1 MKLKKTIILTIL
13 LLAILAVGAASAA
26 DDNATSET
34 LKLSEDSSESVLSET
49 PIIFGNF
56 TDLNNDI
63 NSGDE
68 IELSSNYKYDSE
80 KDRNL
85 SSGINISTG
94 KHIDGK
100 GLTIDA
106 SNGAPIF
113 NINGNGTLLK
123 NIIFKNGANSAIRI
137 NNYCIIINCTF
148 INCSGTDGGA
158 ISVAQYG
165 SCIIAEGTFINCSA
179 TNKGGAIYIDG
190 AYSRVS
196 NSYFENC
203 FARAEGGVI
212 YWNGN
217 EGSILNSTFTGSKAG
232 IGLRFGG
239 AIHWAGKNGIIKD
252 SKFNNVTA
260 DDDGGAIYWAYTGE
274 NGILTDCTFT
284 NTNANLKGGAI
295 YWEGD
300 DGIIKNSTFN
310 NTNASSS
317 GGAIHLEGSNGNVT
331 GCTFNNTNSINDG
344 GAIYIGTH
352 DVFIANSTFTNTNTE
367 ASGGAIYFDDGETG
381 IIFNCTFTNTNA
393 KLDGGAIRSL
403 RYVSSQISDSYFV
416 NCSAGNAGG
425 AIFLQEENG
434 IIKNNAFENCSSNTT
449 GGAIYLRGTNGNVIN
464 NTFTNTNATDNGGA
478 IHLEGDNG
486 ILTGCTFTNT
496 NGAQGGAI
504 YWEGTDGNITDS
516 TFENTISTSGGAIYL
531 LGDNGILTGCTFT
544 NTNAKL
550 TGGAIHLDGENGN
563 VTGCTFNNISAQ
575 QHGGAI
581 YWPRDSGAIQY
592 SKFINC
598 FSEDGG
604 AIYCE
609 QINNPSI
616 RFSHF
621 ENNTATEITG
631 TGAVYNGNVSNCTFI
646 GNTPRT
652 LSPKTILNTTITA
665 TNSTCY
671 IGGEIEITPIRITID
686 NMLMVGGEFD
696 LYVNGKFNKTIQG
709 ENSKFTFIPKEAGE
723 YRLQI
728 KINATAQ
735 FYASESNVLN
745 ITSLKKDPAM
755 TVSCDDITYG
765 NAALILVT
773 LQNQTTGNI
782 TFKVD
787 NRTYYRT
794 VNNSSCSINGLNA
807 GTYNVTVT
815 YSGDAIYKNATLHI
829 TLTVQKAEPSI
840 SVNPINSTYYGEDVI
855 ITAILPNDATGTLTT
870 IVDGTNYT
878 AIITSGLA
886 TFNITGLNAGTY
898 NTNITYGGDSNY
910 LAAQVAVQF
919 SVSKE
924 PTEIIVASNS
934 FDLKVLDEVAA
945 GASLTP
951 ENAGELAYISSN
963 ANIAVVENGKIKA
976 VGAGTATITVSLAAN
991 DNYAAAES
999 KSITVTVA
1007 LNDASVAAVDMNMNL
1022 GDIQGISYTTTPDGL
1037 NVTFTADNSSVV
1049 SVSAD
1054 GIVTALKA
1062 GVGKITLSVGDGSIY
1077 ALNSTVVT
1085 VNVEKSDVVMT
1096 ISGEDII
1103 YGENAII
1110 TATMSIDDTLTVNI
1124 NNQNIDL
1131 EITNGTGQIAVPNLP
1146 AGTYIANAQF
1156 AGNSNYN
1163 PANATTTITV
1173 GKKTPT
1179 VTATA
1184 TVTGQNVLITVTTPN
1199 DATGTVTATVA
1210 GTNYN
1215 ANINNAT
1222 ATFNLKNM
1230 NPGTY
1235 PATITYNGNN
1245 NYNTAQTN
1253 TSFTINKKTPTIT
1266 ATATVTGQNVLIT
1279 VTTPNDATGTVTAIV
1294 DGKNYNANIINGK
1307 ATFNLTNMNPGTY
1320 DATVSYPGDNNYLV
1334 AQNTTSFTVK
1344 SSKKTFAD
1352 ITSLINSAS
1361 AGDVINLA
1369 GTYYGSGS
1377 IINVNKAVSI
1387 VGSENTVLDAG
1398 GLSGIMT
1405 VSSNNVKISNIKFVN
1420 GRLNSNGGAI
1430 NWIGSNGILSNC
1442 TFENCSANNGGA
1454 VYWNSNDGQILN
1466 SKFINSRAKSGGA
1479 VYVSGNNEVVA
1490 ASSIFK
1496 NNAEILNAPAYGSKL
1511 SNCIFEDCSADNG
1524 GSVYW
1529 NAKNGVI
1536 EETSFDSS
1544 KASANGGAV
1553 YWNSNDG
1560 QILDSEFTNSR
1571 AKNGGAVY
1579 VSGNNEVV
1587 VVSSIFE
1594 NNNAEVLNGAVY
1606 GGKTKLCSFKNNT
1619 DSQIN
1624 TRTILS
1630 LNETAIYIGNSIS
1643 ITTLVLNQ
1651 QKGGLARGT
1660 VNLFINSKL
1669 VAAIDAND
1677 GFIFTPSEI
1686 GVYEVTAVFNENSEH
1701 HNSSDTATFSA
1712 IPIEIPEEI
1721 STSTEGVFTLEF
1733 PDDAEGT
1740 LTVFIDGTRYQVYNI
1755 VGGILNIDL
1764 TQFKGKH
1771 VITFEYGGDKNYPAF
1786 TKDVNVTV
1794 QTNPSI
1800 SARNVNVQYLANQKY
1815 TIKVFKNKGIPA
1827 ASTWVVIKLNNKAFK
1842 KLKTNK
1848 NGIVTFVV
1856 NQKPGTY
1863 KLKITSLRKTVQ
1875 RTVKVKHVVTLK
1887 STTLKK
1893 SARKLTLQAT
1903 LAKVKGKYLIKKTI
1917 TFRINGKKVATAKT
1931 NKRGIAKITIRNPTW
1946 LKKLKVGK
1954 KVTYQA
1960 TYLKDTVKRTTKMR
1974 K

>member
-34 LKLSEDSSESVLSET
+34 LKLSEDSSESVLSEE
-49 PIIFGNF
+49 IIFSVGNF
-56 TDLNNDI
+56 AQLKNDTDSGNLNSSYEYNNKNDSI
-63 NSGDE
+63 
-68 IELSSNYKYDSE
+68 YK
-80 KDRNL
+80 
-85 SSGINISTG
+85 SGINISTG
-94 KHIDGK
+94 KHINGN
-100 GLTIDA
+100 GNTIDA
-106 SNGAPIF
+106 RNNASIF
-113 NINGNGTLLK
+113 NINANGTVLE

-137 NNYCIIINCTF
+137 NDYCTIINCTF
-148 INCSGTDGGA
+148 INCSGPDGGA
-158 ISVAQYG
+158 ISVDPYG
-165 SCIIAEGTFINCSA
+165 SCNIVGCTFINCSA
-179 TNKGGAIYIDG
+179 NATGGAISIEG
-190 AYSRVS
+190 EYSSVS

-203 FARAEGGVI
+203 SANLGGAI

-217 EGSILNSTFTGSKAG
+217 EGNLQNSVFTRSKAKN
-232 IGLRFGG
+232 GG
-239 AIHWAGKNGIIKD
+239 AVYWAGKNGLIKD
-252 SKFNNVTA
+252 STFNNTSA
-260 DDDGGAIYWAYTGE
+260 NSTEDNSGGGAIYWTGE
-274 NGILTDCTFT
+274 NGTVTDCTFT
-284 NTNANLKGGAI
+284 NTSVNSTGKDSGGGAIYWTGENAKVTNSRFNNTNANGTNLYGISGGGAIYMHKNNTGIISNCTFNNSTSEGWGGAIYAARDLFIISESYFINCFAINGGAVVVSDSSTTGSITNSYFINCSAGSLGGAI

-300 DGIIKNSTFN
+300 NGNVTDSAFI
-310 NTNASSS
+310 NTKGHM
-317 GGAIHLEGSNGNVT
+317 GGAICWDGDNGKVIGSLFLNTTNDWQAGAIFWRGSNGNVT
-331 GCTFNNTNSINDG
+331 HSKFYNTNS
-344 GAIYIGTH
+344 
-352 DVFIANSTFTNTNTE
+352 SM
-367 ASGGAIYFDDGETG
+367 
-381 IIFNCTFTNTNA
+381 
-393 KLDGGAIRSL
+393 
-403 RYVSSQISDSYFV
+403 
-416 NCSAGNAGG
+416 
-425 AIFLQEENG
+425 
-434 IIKNNAFENCSSNTT
+434 
-449 GGAIYLRGTNGNVIN
+449 
-464 NTFTNTNATDNGGA
+464 
-478 IHLEGDNG
+478 
-486 ILTGCTFTNT
+486 
-496 NGAQGGAI
+496 GGAI
-504 YWEGTDGNITDS
+504 YWEGTDGS
-516 TFENTISTSGGAIYL
+516 
-531 LGDNGILTGCTFT
+531 
-544 NTNAKL
+544 
-550 TGGAIHLDGENGN
+550 
-563 VTGCTFNNISAQ
+563 
-575 QHGGAI
+575 
-581 YWPRDSGAIQY
+581 IQY
-592 SKFINC
+592 STFI
-598 FSEDGG
+598 SSKAGIGG
-604 AIYCE
+604 AVYSEAQDTLIT
-609 QINNPSI
+609 
-616 RFSHF
+616 FSHF
-621 ENNTATEITG
+621 ENNTDDGEG
-631 TGAVYNGNVSNCTFI
+631 SAVYLGIVSNCTFV
-646 GNTPRT
+646 GNTPPT
-652 LSPKTILNTTITA
+652 LYPKTILNTTITA

-671 IGGEIEITPIRITID
+671 IGGEIEIKLNITTID
-686 NMLMVGGEFD
+686 NNPFEAGAD
-696 LYVNGKFNKTIQG
+696 LYINGQFNKTIPKNTQQ
-709 ENSKFTFIPKEAGE
+709 FTFTPKEAGE

-728 KINATAQ
+728 KINATDDN
-735 FYASESNVLN
+735 YASESNVLN
-745 ITSLKKDPAM
+745 ITSIQKDPAM
-755 TVSCDDITYG
+755 TVSCASITYG
-765 NAALILVT
+765 DEASIIVT
-773 LQNQTTGNI
+773 LKNDTTGNI
-782 TFKVD
+782 TFEID
-787 NRTYYRT
+787 NRTYSCK
-794 VNNSSCSINGLNA
+794 VNDGSCNLNINGLNA

-815 YSGDAIYKNATLHI
+815 YSGDAVYKNATCHD
-829 TLTVQKAEPSI
+829 TLTVQKAEASI
-840 SVNPINSTYYGEDVI
+840 LTDPINSTYYGEDVI
-855 ITAILPNDATGTLTT
+855 ITVIL
-870 IVDGTNYT
+870 
-878 AIITSGLA
+878 
-886 TFNITGLNAGTY
+886 
-898 NTNITYGGDSNY
+898 
-910 LAAQVAVQF
+910 
-919 SVSKE
+919 
-924 PTEIIVASNS
+924 
-934 FDLKVLDEVAA
+934 
-945 GASLTP
+945 
-951 ENAGELAYISSN
+951 
-963 ANIAVVENGKIKA
+963 
-976 VGAGTATITVSLAAN
+976 
-991 DNYAAAES
+991 
-999 KSITVTVA
+999 
-1007 LNDASVAAVDMNMNL
+1007 
-1022 GDIQGISYTTTPDGL
+1022 
-1037 NVTFTADNSSVV
+1037 
-1049 SVSAD
+1049 
-1054 GIVTALKA
+1054 
-1062 GVGKITLSVGDGSIY
+1062 
-1077 ALNSTVVT
+1077 
-1085 VNVEKSDVVMT
+1085 
-1096 ISGEDII
+1096 
-1103 YGENAII
+1103 
-1110 TATMSIDDTLTVNI
+1110 
-1124 NNQNIDL
+1124 
-1131 EITNGTGQIAVPNLP
+1131 
-1146 AGTYIANAQF
+1146 
-1156 AGNSNYN
+1156 
-1163 PANATTTITV
+1163 
-1173 GKKTPT
+1173 
-1179 VTATA
+1179 
-1184 TVTGQNVLITVTTPN
+1184 
-1199 DATGTVTATVA
+1199 
-1210 GTNYN
+1210 
-1215 ANINNAT
+1215 
-1222 ATFNLKNM
+1222 
-1230 NPGTY
+1230 
-1235 PATITYNGNN
+1235 
-1245 NYNTAQTN
+1245 
-1253 TSFTINKKTPTIT
+1253 
-1266 ATATVTGQNVLIT
+1266 
-1279 VTTPNDATGTVTAIV
+1279 PNDATGTVTAIV
-1294 DGKNYNANIINGK
+1294 DGKNYNANINNGK

-1320 DATVSYPGDNNYLV
+1320 DATVSYPGDNNYLA

-1387 VGSENTVLDAG
+1387 VGSQNTVLDAG

-1686 GVYEVTAVFNENSEH
+1686 GIYEVTAVFNENSEH

>member
-1 MKLKKTIILTIL
+1 
-13 LLAILAVGAASAA
+13 
-26 DDNATSET
+26 
-34 LKLSEDSSESVLSET
+34 
-49 PIIFGNF
+49 
-56 TDLNNDI
+56 
-63 NSGDE
+63 
-68 IELSSNYKYDSE
+68 
-80 KDRNL
+80 
-85 SSGINISTG
+85 
-94 KHIDGK
+94 
-100 GLTIDA
+100 
-106 SNGAPIF
+106 
-113 NINGNGTLLK
+113 
-123 NIIFKNGANSAIRI
+123 
-137 NNYCIIINCTF
+137 
-148 INCSGTDGGA
+148 
-158 ISVAQYG
+158 
-165 SCIIAEGTFINCSA
+165 
-179 TNKGGAIYIDG
+179 
-190 AYSRVS
+190 
-196 NSYFENC
+196 
-203 FARAEGGVI
+203 
-212 YWNGN
+212 
-217 EGSILNSTFTGSKAG
+217 
-232 IGLRFGG
+232 
-239 AIHWAGKNGIIKD
+239 
-252 SKFNNVTA
+252 
-260 DDDGGAIYWAYTGE
+260 
-274 NGILTDCTFT
+274 
-284 NTNANLKGGAI
+284 
-295 YWEGD
+295 
-300 DGIIKNSTFN
+300 
-310 NTNASSS
+310 
-317 GGAIHLEGSNGNVT
+317 
-331 GCTFNNTNSINDG
+331 
-344 GAIYIGTH
+344 
-352 DVFIANSTFTNTNTE
+352 
-367 ASGGAIYFDDGETG
+367 
-381 IIFNCTFTNTNA
+381 
-393 KLDGGAIRSL
+393 
-403 RYVSSQISDSYFV
+403 
-416 NCSAGNAGG
+416 
-425 AIFLQEENG
+425 
-434 IIKNNAFENCSSNTT
+434 
-449 GGAIYLRGTNGNVIN
+449 
-464 NTFTNTNATDNGGA
+464 
-478 IHLEGDNG
+478 
-486 ILTGCTFTNT
+486 
-496 NGAQGGAI
+496 
-504 YWEGTDGNITDS
+504 
-516 TFENTISTSGGAIYL
+516 
-531 LGDNGILTGCTFT
+531 
-544 NTNAKL
+544 
-550 TGGAIHLDGENGN
+550 
-563 VTGCTFNNISAQ
+563 
-575 QHGGAI
+575 
-581 YWPRDSGAIQY
+581 
-592 SKFINC
+592 
-598 FSEDGG
+598 
-604 AIYCE
+604 
-609 QINNPSI
+609 
-616 RFSHF
+616 
-621 ENNTATEITG
+621 
-631 TGAVYNGNVSNCTFI
+631 
-646 GNTPRT
+646 
-652 LSPKTILNTTITA
+652 
-665 TNSTCY
+665 
-671 IGGEIEITPIRITID
+671 
-686 NMLMVGGEFD
+686 
-696 LYVNGKFNKTIQG
+696 
-709 ENSKFTFIPKEAGE
+709 
-723 YRLQI
+723 
-728 KINATAQ
+728 
-735 FYASESNVLN
+735 
-745 ITSLKKDPAM
+745 
-755 TVSCDDITYG
+755 
-765 NAALILVT
+765 
-773 LQNQTTGNI
+773 
-782 TFKVD
+782 
-787 NRTYYRT
+787 
-794 VNNSSCSINGLNA
+794 
-807 GTYNVTVT
+807 
-815 YSGDAIYKNATLHI
+815 
-829 TLTVQKAEPSI
+829 
-840 SVNPINSTYYGEDVI
+840 
-855 ITAILPNDATGTLTT
+855 
-870 IVDGTNYT
+870 
-878 AIITSGLA
+878 
-886 TFNITGLNAGTY
+886 
-898 NTNITYGGDSNY
+898 
-910 LAAQVAVQF
+910 
-919 SVSKE
+919 
-924 PTEIIVASNS
+924 
-934 FDLKVLDEVAA
+934 
-945 GASLTP
+945 
-951 ENAGELAYISSN
+951 
-963 ANIAVVENGKIKA
+963 
-976 VGAGTATITVSLAAN
+976 
-991 DNYAAAES
+991 
-999 KSITVTVA
+999 
-1007 LNDASVAAVDMNMNL
+1007 
-1022 GDIQGISYTTTPDGL
+1022 
-1037 NVTFTADNSSVV
+1037 
-1049 SVSAD
+1049 
-1054 GIVTALKA
+1054 
-1062 GVGKITLSVGDGSIY
+1062 
-1077 ALNSTVVT
+1077 
-1085 VNVEKSDVVMT
+1085 
-1096 ISGEDII
+1096 
-1103 YGENAII
+1103 
-1110 TATMSIDDTLTVNI
+1110 
-1124 NNQNIDL
+1124 
-1131 EITNGTGQIAVPNLP
+1131 
-1146 AGTYIANAQF
+1146 
-1156 AGNSNYN
+1156 
-1163 PANATTTITV
+1163 
-1173 GKKTPT
+1173 
-1179 VTATA
+1179 
-1184 TVTGQNVLITVTTPN
+1184 
-1199 DATGTVTATVA
+1199 
-1210 GTNYN
+1210 
-1215 ANINNAT
+1215 
-1222 ATFNLKNM
+1222 M

-1253 TSFTINKKTPTIT
+1253 TSFTINKKTPTVT

-1294 DGKNYNANIINGK
+1294 DGKNYNANINNGK

-1320 DATVSYPGDNNYLV
+1320 DATVSYPGDNNYLA

-1544 KASANGGAV
+1544 RASANGGAV

-1960 TYLKDTVKRTTKMR
+1960 TYLKDTVKKTTKMR